1 MNNIRTT
8 TLLVVAIL
16 TAVIS
21 ADAEAGSAFVHK
33 VEDPADFLVGD
44 PVYSGPQPGEKLRG
58 FPVTPQRRNHLEEEF
73 DPVALALG
81 KPHII
86 IFIDDSDIGE
96 GIAAYVTSVV
106 TIRKHSR
113 SGLAASV
120 VILAHERPTQP
131 PFAKYGADDP
141 GRIYL
146 DTVYRLGYAPDGRDG
161 PGAYGLNRN
170 FPMTILIADAEGNV
184 LHNFPFRD
192 IPPDIPNPHVM
203 GALAAAVGEDRETV
217 AAWLNEDNPNWYSDL
232 MKEMGEMENEDMKKR
247 NMENEDSEMK
257 MRKMEN
263 EDKEQE

>member
-1 MNNIRTT
+1 MLRCGRKGRSKVNNISTT
-8 TLLVVAIL
+8 TLLVIAIL
-16 TAVIS
+16 TAVLS
-21 ADAEAGSAFVHK
+21 AGAEAASAFVHK

-184 LHNFPFRD
+184 LHNFPFREV
-192 IPPDIPNPHVM
+192 PPDFPSPHVL
-203 GALAAAVGEDRETV
+203 GGLADAVGEDRETV
-217 AAWLNEDNPNWYSDL
+217 AAWLNNKLPDATKMQKRE
-232 MKEMGEMENEDMKKR
+232 MKK
-247 NMENEDSEMK
+247 MDSE
-257 MRKMEN
+257 
-263 EDKEQE
+263 QE